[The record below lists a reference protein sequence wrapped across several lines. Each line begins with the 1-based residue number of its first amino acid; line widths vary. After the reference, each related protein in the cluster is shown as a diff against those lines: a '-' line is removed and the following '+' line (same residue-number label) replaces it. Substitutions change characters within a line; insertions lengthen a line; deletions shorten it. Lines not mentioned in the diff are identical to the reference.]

1 MASLNIGQKCVEVRI
16 RTLPNTERS
25 DRKDVSR
32 VFLSM
37 DTLLDLRIEAGQPC
51 SLWKVGDDAAKR
63 KEAIAWPS
71 AQKINK
77 NVMQMFKTFQDHCGF
92 RLEDTIAVTA
102 AGPLM
107 TADMV
112 VLRDITAGKALEEKD
127 REHWEW
133 YLEDK
138 LCRSSLSG
146 IPVACPN
153 FLQSAP
159 SPYSQTCSMR
169 LSSKAAGL
177 SLSRHSSS
185 KVAHF
190 QTSSATFPLLHE

>member
-1 MASLNIGQKCVEVRI
+1 MNSLYADMAGLQIGQKCVEVRI

-51 SLWKVGDDAAKR
+51 SLWKVDDGAAKR
-63 KEAIAWPS
+63 KEAVAWPS
-71 AQKINK
+71 AQKLNK

-92 RLEDTIAVTA
+92 RLEDTIAVTP

-107 TADMV
+107 TADTVIM
-112 VLRDITAGKALEEKD
+112 RDVTAGKALEDKEK
-127 REHWEW
+127 EHWEW

-138 LCRSSLSG
+138 LCTWKPLHILEQYSNITQSVPSLY
-146 IPVACPN
+146 
-153 FLQSAP
+153 
-159 SPYSQTCSMR
+159 SPICRMK
-169 LSSKAAGL
+169 LS
-177 SLSRHSSS
+177 
-185 KVAHF
+185 
-190 QTSSATFPLLHE
+190 